1 MGCGRR
7 FFRAVTGRS
16 DWVIRGAYGVFYSHT
31 VRQGREGILGFNPPF
46 LVDNLVGRKCVWAR
60 GGRLRRRNPNQRTP
74 YIQQFNFGIRR
85 ELARDL
91 LLDVAYI

>member
-31 VRQGREGILGFNPPF
+31 VRQGREGILPSSLAVDLAERFHITLAGFLKPGSMNIYTHPER
-46 LVDNLVGRKCVWAR
+46 V
-60 GGRLRRRNPNQRTP
+60 
-74 YIQQFNFGIRR
+74 I
-85 ELARDL
+85 E
-91 LLDVAYI
+91 